1 MADATTDAAR
11 AEWRTIDELAGLVG
25 AYCWVEHRIFE
36 LTGAWATRPGVSE
49 EADAAGGAELR
60 VFWAATS
67 RRHGALAARWAERLP
82 VRAGV
87 DAAALVTAPAG
98 PLAGAL
104 GTLAAEPDPGAR
116 TDALVGSVLPLLA
129 TVYGAHLGTASP
141 VSEGPVMEVL
151 VEARRESA
159 AEVRG
164 GTAILGA
171 FPPGSEG
178 AARLRA
184 GIEQAFEGTGV
195 FPAVRPS

>member
-1 MADATTDAAR
+1 MADAATGAD
-11 AEWRTIDELAGLVG
+11 WRTIDQLAGLVG

-36 LTGAWATRPGVSE
+36 LTGAWATGPSG
-49 EADAAGGAELR
+49 AGTAGEAELR
-60 VFWAATS
+60 VFWAAAS
-67 RRHGALAARWAERLP
+67 RRHGALAGRWAERLP

-87 DAAALVTAPAG
+87 DAAALVAAPAG
-98 PLAGAL
+98 PLRGAF

-116 TDALVGSVLPLLA
+116 AHALVGAALPLLA
-129 TVYGAHLGTASP
+129 AVYGAHLETASP

-164 GTAILGA
+164 GTAVLGA
-171 FPPGSEG
+171 LVEVSEG

-184 GIEQAFEGTGV
+184 EIERAFEGTGV